1 MRGVGRALG
10 QALVVGG
17 EGRAVAAVH
26 VDGEVAVERQAGLE
40 VGEGE
45 VGAGDPAWDKA
56 RAGFERKLDI
66 LEAQLGQNPW
76 VTGSDF
82 TLADIETGL
91 PLYRYFTIDMER
103 RDRPTLAAYY
113 QRLTER
119 PAYAS
124 HVMVPYDVLRD
135 YPL

>member
-1 MRGVGRALG
+1 M
-10 QALVVGG
+10 
-17 EGRAVAAVH
+17 
-26 VDGEVAVERQAGLE
+26 D
-40 VGEGE
+40 
-45 VGAGDPAWDKA
+45 
-56 RAGFERKLDI
+56 
-66 LEAQLGQNPW
+66 
-76 VTGSDF
+76 
-82 TLADIETGL
+82 
-91 PLYRYFTIDMER
+91 R